1 MKNNLTIRYLII
13 FLVFY
18 IVVASIVLPGQQVM
32 SKKFKKDSDMHFTV
46 RFEQATGLPTYIMNK
61 KEDIEVFDKVIKEKY
76 PNASQYE
83 IKLTGNTLENKGIDW
98 QDVNRDTMEIYGEI
112 VGVESK
118 DKNREFGADVVAG
131 LRIFGNS
138 SKEEYDKYRN
148 GQIMVFN
155 VSYIDA
161 RAFTGLSLAV
171 FLVSPVFIIIFIYL
185 VIKFLL
191 NIRHMK
197 SIRKLI

>member
-1 MKNNLTIRYLII
+1 MKNRLTIRYLII
-13 FLVFY
+13 FLVSY
-18 IVVASIVLPGQQVM
+18 IFVVAVVLPGQQVM
-32 SKKFKKDSDMHFTV
+32 SKKLKKDSDMHFTV
-46 RFEQATGLPTYIMNK
+46 SCEQATGVPRYIMNK

-83 IKLTGNTLENKGIDW
+83 IKLIGNTLENKGIDW
-98 QDVNRDTMEIYGEI
+98 QDVNSGTLEIYGEI

-118 DKNREFGADVVAG
+118 DKNSEFGANVVAG
-131 LRIFGNS
+131 LRVFGSS

-148 GQIMVFN
+148 GQIMVFS

-171 FLVSPVFIIIFIYL
+171 MLVSPVFIIIFIYL

-191 NIRHMK
+191 DIKHMK
-197 SIRKLI
+197 TNLIK

>member
-1 MKNNLTIRYLII
+1 MKNRLTIRYLII
-13 FLVFY
+13 FLVSY
-18 IVVASIVLPGQQVM
+18 ILVVAVVLPGQQVM

-46 RFEQATGLPTYIMNK
+46 SCEQATGVPTYIMNK

-83 IKLTGNTLENKGIDW
+83 IKLIGNTLENKGIDW
-98 QDVNRDTMEIYGEI
+98 QDVNSDILEIYGEI

-118 DKNREFGADVVAG
+118 DKKSEFGANVVAG
-131 LRIFGNS
+131 LRVFGSS

-171 FLVSPVFIIIFIYL
+171 LLVSPVFIIIFIYL
-185 VIKFLL
+185 VIRFLL
-191 NIRHMK
+191 DIK
-197 SIRKLI
+197 SVGKLI

>member
-1 MKNNLTIRYLII
+1 MKNRLTIRYLII
-13 FLVFY
+13 FLVSY
-18 IVVASIVLPGQQVM
+18 IFVVAVVLPGQQVM

-46 RFEQATGLPTYIMNK
+46 SCEQATGVPTYIMNK

-83 IKLTGNTLENKGIDW
+83 IKLIGNTLENKGIDW
-98 QDVNRDTMEIYGEI
+98 QDVNSDTLEIYGEI

-118 DKNREFGADVVAG
+118 DKKSEFGANVVAG
-131 LRIFGNS
+131 LRVFGSS

-161 RAFTGLSLAV
+161 RAFTGLSLAA

-185 VIKFLL
+185 VIRFLL
-191 NIRHMK
+191 DIK
-197 SIRKLI
+197 SVGKLI